1 MCQIL
6 TKVSF
11 LPKISHHA
19 YKIIVAAVLLILT
32 VFNSLFKFCIA
43 VMADKNHESSKEK
56 DKESIPISLSKLDV
70 YKELEA
76 IKDRVSN
83 VTNYKHIAT

>member
-1 MCQIL
+1 
-6 TKVSF
+6 
-11 LPKISHHA
+11 
-19 YKIIVAAVLLILT
+19 
-32 VFNSLFKFCIA
+32 
-43 VMADKNHESSKEK
+43 MANKNHESSEEM

-83 VTNYKHIAT
+83 VNNYKHIATQQCMY